1 MSNTKKSEIQN
12 ENKFN
17 YNDLIFKDLPP
28 NLSTIPLSQNI
39 TPNIKNNNNN
49 IYELNS
55 FYNMSEYLDYLS
67 GIPYLNGINY
77 PQYKIPF
84 IQKIPLKILNNN
96 EYVYVNNKQYIRIL
110 KRREMRKKLNYKYN
124 MINNEKKYIHESRH
138 KHAMNRERGKGGRF
152 LSKKEKEIIM
162 NKSDTK
168 KCETNSEVST
178 SGEGNNNNN
187 NHTIINEFISV
198 KKEPI

>member
-1 MSNTKKSEIQN
+1 MSYSKKSEN
-12 ENKFN
+12 NTENKYKDNEF
-17 YNDLIFKDLPP
+17 IFKDLSP
-28 NLSTIPLSQNI
+28 NLATIPLTQNI
-39 TPNIKNNNNN
+39 TPNIKNNNNIYKLNKYYN
-49 IYELNS
+49 I
-55 FYNMSEYLDYLS
+55 SEYLDYLS

-96 EYVYVNNKQYIRIL
+96 DYVYVNNKQYIRIL

-168 KCETNSEVST
+168 KCETNSEIST
-178 SGEGNNNNN
+178 TGEANNNNKN
-187 NHTIINEFISV
+187 NINLNEFISI